1 MADSRCQI
9 LERLYKSK
17 SKERISSGI
26 NGLDEMLGGGFP
38 AGHIIV
44 AIGDTGTGK
53 TTLALQYIYDGL
65 CKGESCIYISIEE
78 EIESIISTAAS
89 FGWDLN
95 NYIEKKKL
103 ELLKLDLSDIKN
115 AARRIKVDLP
125 ELIKSFGASRLVI
138 DSITLFSI
146 MFDNSIERRIRL
158 VDLNKTIKKMGITA
172 LYTSETDTK
181 NPFHSKDG
189 IIEYSSDGILFL
201 QQSESARNMKMM
213 VRVIKMRRTVHDR
226 ISRPYEITEK
236 GIIVYPMEMVYHS
249 EGEDVYGEMDKKYLG

>member
-9 LERLYKSK
+9 LEKLYKTK
-17 SKERISSGI
+17 SKERVSSGVK
-26 NGLDEMLGGGFP
+26 GLDEMLGGGIP
-38 AGHIIV
+38 AGHIVV

-95 NYIEKKKL
+95 KYIEKEKL
-103 ELLKLDLSDIKN
+103 ELLKLDLSDIKT

-125 ELIKSFGASRLVI
+125 ELIKTFGASRLVI
-138 DSITLFSI
+138 DSITLFGM
-146 MFDNSIERRIRL
+146 MFDDHTERRIRL
-158 VDLNKTIKKMGITA
+158 VDLNKTLKKMEITA
-172 LYTSETDTK
+172 LYTSETDIK

-189 IIEYSSDGILFL
+189 IIEYSADGILFL
-201 QQSESARNMKMM
+201 RQNEIAKNIKMTM
-213 VRVIKMRRTVHDR
+213 RVIKMRRAVHDR
-226 ISRPYEITEK
+226 LSRPFEINEK
-236 GIIVYPMEMVYHS
+236 GIVVYPMEMVYHS
-249 EGEDVYGEMDKKYLG
+249 DGEEVYGDIDKRYSG